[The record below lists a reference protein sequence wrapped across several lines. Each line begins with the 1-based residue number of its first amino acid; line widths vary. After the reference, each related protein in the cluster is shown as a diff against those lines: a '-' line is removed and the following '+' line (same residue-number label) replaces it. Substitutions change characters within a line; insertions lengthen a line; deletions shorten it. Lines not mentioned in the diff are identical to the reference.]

1 MSIKVK
7 RIIALSV
14 CAALLAVAIIQNVRS
29 AKQQAGEIKPTAA
42 VNAKP
47 VENTNASEEFFAKA
61 RLDRESERAA
71 AEAECAAIIADSEST
86 DAEITEA
93 NELSKSLA
101 AMTETENNLEA
112 VIAGRG
118 YKDVLVLLSEEGEM
132 EITVSKA
139 EIDEAEVAAIAQLA
153 QESAGISIDNLCLK
167 CFNSES

>member
-14 CAALLAVAIIQNVRS
+14 CAALLAVAIVQNVRTG
-29 AKQQAGEIKPTAA
+29 KREAGELKPTAA
-42 VNAKP
+42 ANANP
-47 VENTNASEEFFAKA
+47 VEETNQSDEFFSQA
-61 RLDRESERAA
+61 RLERESERAA

-93 NELSKSLA
+93 NEISKSLA
-101 AMTETENNLEA
+101 AMTETEEKLES

-118 YKDVLVLLSEEGEM
+118 YENVLVKLSDEGEM
-132 EITVSKA
+132 EITVSKG
-139 EIDEAEVAAIAQLA
+139 EIDETEAAAIAELA

-167 CFNSES
+167 CFNNKS